1 MKQIKPIKHLQI
13 IRQLQK
19 LRKIQKRQHH
29 PLQHALHKEHK
40 ISKKTLFYVKEYG
53 SHSNVIKRIIKESI
67 KILLLASIISSIG
80 GLAIENIKHVFLSI
94 IPLVILLPVLNDMIG
109 GYGSIFSSKLSTLLH
124 EGKIKKNWQYNKEI
138 KKLFFQ
144 ILLIAVITTL
154 ITTSIALI
162 ISYISSYQ
170 LNIEI
175 IKKVFLITL
184 IDVILF
190 ITLIALISVLAGLY
204 L

>member
-67 KILLLASIISSIG
+67 KILLLASIISPISGFSI
-80 GLAIENIKHVFLSI
+80 
-94 IPLVILLPVLNDMIG
+94 
-109 GYGSIFSSKLSTLLH
+109 
-124 EGKIKKNWQYNKEI
+124 
-138 KKLFFQ
+138 
-144 ILLIAVITTL
+144 
-154 ITTSIALI
+154 
-162 ISYISSYQ
+162 
-170 LNIEI
+170 
-175 IKKVFLITL
+175 
-184 IDVILF
+184 
-190 ITLIALISVLAGLY
+190 
-204 L
+204 